1 MPSNQELIN
10 ENKTLKKQIEE
21 LQNHLK
27 ADVVQKSDYDKIKAK
42 LDDAEKK
49 LADVSFPTLQKDVE
63 SLNQKLADV
72 TLERDQARAEVIK
85 AGNAI
90 RHLQATQRVDA
101 EAPETEAH
109 AGIQIS
115 NEELRLLAAQC
126 LTQATDDLG
135 RVLKQRELEEQ
146 VPKMVHAAIYIAKEI
161 ASQIP

>member
-10 ENKTLKKQIEE
+10 ENKTLKNQIVE
-21 LQNHLK
+21 LEKHLK
-27 ADVVQKSDYDKIKAK
+27 ADVVQKGDYDKLKVR
-42 LDDAEKK
+42 LEDAEKK

-63 SLNQKLADV
+63 TLNQKLTTAL
-72 TLERDQARAEVIK
+72 LERDQARAEVIE

-90 RHLQATQRVDA
+90 RHLQATQRVDTGS
-101 EAPETEAH
+101 PETTINAD
-109 AGIQIS
+109 INITR
-115 NEELRLLAAQC
+115 EELRLLAAQC
-126 LTQATDDLG
+126 LKQATDDLG

>member
-10 ENKTLKKQIEE
+10 ENKTLKHQITE
-21 LQNHLK
+21 LEKHLK
-27 ADVVQKSDYDKIKAK
+27 ADVVQKSDYDKLKVR

-63 SLNQKLADV
+63 ALNQKLADV
-72 TLERDQARAEVIK
+72 TLERDQARAEVIS

-90 RHLQATQRVDA
+90 RNLQATQRVDA

-115 NEELRLLAAQC
+115 KEDLRLLTAQC
-126 LTQATDDLG
+126 LTKATDDMG
-135 RVLKQRELEEQ
+135 RVIPEKQLDRE
-146 VPKMVHAAIYIAKEI
+146 VPKLVKVAVYIAKEI
-161 ASQIP
+161 AAQIP